1 MLSKRNKRLVSL
13 FLVVSLWI
21 SCIYIGIPNTIAYA
35 DEGSQTITAD
45 GLVGEWKFD
54 EVSTGGITPDTFLRN
69 NAILSGAALGS
80 GKVGKALLL
89 NGYDNYATVP
99 NQNLINT
106 GSDFTISLLLNFNS
120 LYTNRNVVIVQQQG
134 EGGETLLSRRPDGR
148 LQSSLG
154 GTTTIGETLIEP
166 KKWYHVSLSREG
178 DQVKLYVNG
187 ALEKVTD
194 DTLLVSNIGE
204 FRIGAD
210 REAGVTNAWP
220 GYIDELKI
228 YDKALTD
235 EEMKLV
241 PGFSWPTISL
251 KGNSEMNLS
260 LNDAYV
266 ESGATASDSSN
277 IDITGSIQM
286 TGQVDTSK
294 GGIYKIKYTVPNDE
308 GDTVSKVRTVTV
320 LPPKTLSR
328 ASRVLIDKGLQMQT
342 WMTTEDTGR
351 KYATAD
357 EWKGSNFTT
366 ATYYEFPGYNET
378 FHANVPEA
386 GWSYVKGS
394 AGFWGALKGPEEK
407 DKDGFLT
414 EPQMKNLNNLIT
426 ISFGDEELYSQD
438 MLKIFT
444 DWFKLSH
451 DLYPNVLAHSNQQS
465 RQWQRDDYETYIR
478 TAEPDLLTFDDY
490 LFTTTGSD
498 NNHFTTIV
506 NNINDQRTIALKGY
520 DGTGQSPIAFGQYL
534 LGFKTGVNSG
544 DTGSY
549 IISESQIYGVPFA
562 TLTLGGKWLSMF
574 RWEYDSNSFLLF
586 DKDGKPTEQYHQY
599 AEMARQIKNLGP
611 HLVRLNST
619 DASIVPGQHMDE
631 NGKISKNLTPRETP
645 VFDKNTQLKHPYL
658 RSIAAKNTSVVAG
671 DTSGKEKLNG
681 DVLLGFFEPL
691 PDTKDFFKSD
701 DMEYFMVMNGLTLGN
716 GKPAAEQHG
725 KGTETEQTITV
736 QLNLA
741 KYSTEA
747 IKKVSRLTG
756 QLEPVTLKPIGGNV
770 YELEVVLNGG
780 TADLFQLDKTKVNA
794 NYIAVDSLSL
804 PATFGMNAGEST
816 DIDAV
821 VSPVNATEKNVEW
834 YSSNSQVAT
843 VDSDG
848 KVNALAR
855 GKAVITAITVD
866 GNKKATVEIT
876 VSSTTVP
883 VTGITVSPSIAKLYT
898 GDTMKLTAV
907 ISPDNATN
915 KAYDWFSSDVNVATV
930 DQNGIVIAKAP
941 GSVDITVKTSDGLFQ
956 AKSTI
961 TVLKAISDASLSALI
976 VNEGRTNISFD
987 SEVLNYTTTIDS
999 KVDTITLRPRLKNNG
1014 TIKVND
1020 TSVKSG
1026 QLITAEIPMGNSKI
1040 VIATTAAD
1048 GSTTKNYTL
1057 TVKRNK
1063 NVALEATVARA
1074 TYLDHGHDYSSNDYD
1089 NTSDHSPLKYIDGN
1103 VETYFQSAAITALNP
1118 KGEFSPSHRIM
1129 LQWDDNNVQD
1139 FNKLVLVVNNAQ
1151 QQGLTVMDT
1160 QTTVDGI
1167 NWEELNKSAYKPTW
1181 QTDSPDIYERI
1192 TIDLPNYKEYYGK
1205 DGKEYKGLKGIYL
1218 LLWAANLNADRKY
1231 AINEFELYNEQDATE
1246 PVKLTVSGEPEHPD
1260 DSLVADWVF
1269 SEENVQSGTSI
1280 AAGNLVIKDRSGH
1293 NNDLIM
1299 AEAKNPIDKRL
1310 SFTADGALDFT
1321 NAKDEGHYLT
1331 TVNDAPINTE
1341 TFKNGFTIEAEFKLG
1356 SSINNWMGILTR
1368 RGNNTFAPGEQ
1379 EPLSTLSISSIRE
1392 VQWASTQG
1400 NSSSN
1405 EIQSNWSNSLSYI
1418 KAWAKSD
1425 DYTHVAVVNDG
1436 SKTRLFLNGVES
1448 IRNPLTDEIINGI
1461 MAEEGMGW
1469 NVGAYEWDRAPD
1481 SLFLGKIRHIRVTSK
1496 ALEKDQF
1503 FKTEFNYKVDYG
1515 TNDDL
1520 PMFAPDTYTFAIIPD
1535 PQYVVQSKPEIL
1547 EKQLQFLADN
1557 YQSKNIAMTVNVGDT
1572 TQSSA
1577 AKEWASADKAFK
1589 ILDNAKVPY
1598 IVTRGNHDTNGTG
1611 YIDTM
1616 GPKRFAETE
1625 HFKGASPSGLST
1637 YSIINAGSYKYMFLA
1652 VDSVG
1657 NNSSNTTERNWAKT
1671 VLNENPKIPTV
1682 IFSHNIMTIDGNG
1695 QVSEGGQG
1703 SLFWSNL
1710 VEKYD
1715 QVFMMVGG
1723 HISGA
1728 GLNVKKNYNG
1738 KEVLQV
1744 LTDYQSDIA
1753 GGNGWTSF
1761 FEFDEKSKEIHV
1773 KTFSPYVD
1781 SIPVGERSYLDTK
1794 FLIGPGDMYDIP
1806 FDFSSR
1812 FGFAKKDI
1820 IDVSNPTTISVSNGT
1835 PFNSIGLPSTV
1846 KVKLVDEKEQD
1857 VSVTWQQGD
1866 YNAAIPGAYTVIGML
1881 NLTDDISNTTNK
1893 TAKIIVTVA
1902 ASGAVIPDMT
1912 NGSGSIKLNVPSV
1925 DAGTGEGKA
1934 VLAERDWNKA
1944 LSTSVAD
1951 HNGVKTVKVEVP
1963 KADKA
1968 KAYVVELPKAS
1979 LNSDQAIHMIEV
1991 TTEFGTITVP
2001 ANMLN
2006 GQDLSGAKTVALVI
2020 ANVDQ
2025 TSLDPALQQ
2034 QIGERPVIEV
2044 DVYIDG
2050 AKVAWNNPQARV
2062 KISVPYQASDAELA
2076 DPEHIVVGYIDISGK
2091 ATIVSNGKYISA
2103 AGMVTFTTTH
2113 FSKYAVMFVHKTFN
2127 DLENVKWAKKQIEV
2141 LASKGVV
2148 NGTSVTKYNPSA
2160 SITRADF
2167 IVLLMKTL
2175 ELTAPIET
2183 GFSDVNLSAYY
2194 YNEVTMAKK
2203 LGITKGSGDNK
2214 FNPLQQIT
2222 RQDAFELL
2230 HNAMKVAGKNLN
2242 DGTSADLDRFIDKTE
2257 VANYAAKSL
2266 AVMVKNG
2273 IVQGNGNSILP
2284 LAPLTRAESAVILYN
2299 VINK

>member
-1 MLSKRNKRLVSL
+1 MLSKRNMRCVSL
-13 FLVVSLWI
+13 ILIVSLWV
-21 SCIYIGIPNTIAYA
+21 SCIYMGIPNRVVYA
-35 DEGSQTITAD
+35 DEGSQPTTAA

-54 EVSTGGITPDTFLRN
+54 EVSAGGMTPDSLLRN
-69 NAILSGAALGS
+69 NATLTGAALGS

-89 NGYDNYATVP
+89 NGYDNYATIP

-106 GSDFTISLLLNFNS
+106 GSDFSISLLVNFNS
-120 LYTNRNVVIVQQQG
+120 LYTNRDVVIVQQQG

-148 LQSSLG
+148 IQSSLG
-154 GTTTIGETLIEP
+154 GKTTIGDTLIEP
-166 KKWYHVSLSREG
+166 KKWYHVALSREG
-178 DQVKLYVNG
+178 EQVKLYVNG

-194 DTLLVSNIGE
+194 DTLLVSNSGE

-210 REAGVTNAWP
+210 REAAVTNAWP
-220 GYIDELKI
+220 GYMDELKI
-228 YDKALTD
+228 YNKALTD
-235 EEMKLV
+235 EEMKQV
-241 PGFSWPTISL
+241 PGFSWPIISL
-251 KGNSEMNLS
+251 KGASEMNLS
-260 LNDAYV
+260 LNDTYA
-266 ESGATASDSSN
+266 ESGATASDSSDT
-277 IDITGSIQM
+277 DITGSIQM

-294 GGIYKIKYTVPNDE
+294 GGIYKVKYTVSSLE
-308 GDTVSKVRTVTV
+308 GESVSKVRTVTV
-320 LPPKTLSR
+320 IPPKTLSR

-342 WMTTEDTGR
+342 WMTTDDTGR

-357 EWKGSNFTT
+357 EWNGSHFTT
-366 ATYYEFPGYNET
+366 ATYYEFPGYNGT
-378 FHANVPEA
+378 FHANVPA
-386 GWSYVKGS
+386 AQWSFVKGS

-407 DKDGFLT
+407 DKNGFLT
-414 EPQMKNLNNLIT
+414 EPQLKNLNNLIT
-426 ISFGDEELYSQD
+426 ISFGDEELYSQN

-549 IISESQIYGVPFA
+549 MITESQIYSVPFA

-619 DASIVPGQHMDE
+619 DVSFVPGQHVGE
-631 NGKISKNLTPRETP
+631 NGNISKNLTPRETP

-658 RSIAAKNTSVVAG
+658 RSVAAKNTSVVAG
-671 DTSGKEKLNG
+671 DTGGKDKLNG

-691 PDTKDFFKSD
+691 PDTEDFFKSD

-716 GKPAAEQHG
+716 GKPVGEQHG

-736 QLNLA
+736 KLNLA
-741 KYSTEA
+741 KYDTDA

-756 QLEPVTLKPIGGNV
+756 QLEPVNLKPIGGNL

-780 TADLFQLDKTKVNA
+780 IADLFQLDKTKVNA
-794 NYIAVDSLSL
+794 NYIAADSISL
-804 PATFGMNAGEST
+804 PASFDMDAGESKV
-816 DIDAV
+816 IDAV
-821 VSPVNATEKNVEW
+821 VSPPNATEKKVEW

-848 KVNALAR
+848 KVNALAK

-866 GNKKATVEIT
+866 GNKKATVAVT
-876 VSSTTVP
+876 VSSMTVP
-883 VTGITVSPSIAKLYT
+883 VTGITVTPSAAKLYT
-898 GDTMKLTAV
+898 EETMKLSAV
-907 ISPDNATN
+907 VLPDNATN
-915 KAYDWFSSDVNVATV
+915 KAYEWFSSNVNVATV
-930 DQNGIVIAKAP
+930 DQNGFLIAKAP
-941 GSVDITVKTSDGLFQ
+941 GSVDITAKTSDGLFQ

-961 TVLKAISDASLSALI
+961 TVLNADSEASLSEFI
-976 VNEGRTNISFD
+976 VDGGRRNISFD
-987 SEVLNYTTTIDS
+987 SEIFNYTTTIDS
-999 KVDTITLRPRLKNNG
+999 KVDTIAMQLRLKNNG

-1026 QLITAEIPMGNSKI
+1026 QLITAKIPMGNSKI
-1040 VIATTAAD
+1040 VIVTTAAD
-1048 GSTTKNYTL
+1048 GSTTKTYTL

-1063 NVALEATVARA
+1063 NIALEATVARS

-1089 NTSDHSPLKYIDGN
+1089 DASEHSPFKYIDGN
-1103 VETYFQSAAITALNP
+1103 VETYFQSAAITELNT
-1118 KGEFSPSHRIM
+1118 KGEFSPAHRIM
-1129 LQWDDNNVQD
+1129 LQWDDDNLQD
-1139 FNKLVLVVNNAQ
+1139 FNKLVLVVNHAQ

-1160 QTTVDGI
+1160 QTSVDGT
-1167 NWEELNKSAYKPTW
+1167 NWDELNKSAYKPTW
-1181 QTDSPDIYERI
+1181 QTDSPDIYEKV

-1205 DGKEYKGLKGIYL
+1205 DYKGLKGIYL
-1218 LLWAANLNADRKY
+1218 LLWAANLNADHKY
-1231 AINEFELYNEQDATE
+1231 AISEFELYNEQDATE
-1246 PVKLTVSGEPEHPD
+1246 PVVLTVSEEPEHPN

-1269 SEENVQSGTSI
+1269 SEDNVLPGTSI
-1280 AAGNLVIKDRSGH
+1280 AAGNLVIKDRSGN
-1293 NNDLIM
+1293 NNDLRM
-1299 AEAKNPIDKRL
+1299 AEASNPTDKRL
-1310 SFTADGALDFT
+1310 SFTADGALAFA
-1321 NAKDEGHYLT
+1321 NAKKEGHYLT
-1331 TVNDAPINTE
+1331 TVKEAPINTE

-1356 SSINNWMGILTR
+1356 SSINDWMGILTR
-1368 RGNNTFAPGEQ
+1368 QGNNTFDPGEQ

-1400 NSSSN
+1400 NLSSN
-1405 EIQSNWSNSLSYI
+1405 ELQSNWSNSLSYI
-1418 KAWAKSD
+1418 KAWAQSEE
-1425 DYTHVAVVNDG
+1425 YTHVAVVNDG

-1448 IRNPLTDEIINGI
+1448 IRNPQTDGIINGI
-1461 MAEEGMGW
+1461 AAEVGKGW
-1469 NVGAYEWDRAPD
+1469 NVGAYEWDGAPD
-1481 SLFLGKIRHIRVTSK
+1481 SLFLGKIKHIRVTDK
-1496 ALEKDQF
+1496 ALEKNEF
-1503 FKTEFNYKVDYG
+1503 FKTEFHYTVDYG
-1515 TNDDL
+1515 TNEDL

-1547 EKQLQFLADN
+1547 EKQLQFIADN
-1557 YQSKNIAMTVNVGDT
+1557 HQSKNIAMTVNVGDT

-1598 IVTRGNHDTNGTG
+1598 IVTRGNHDTNGNG
-1611 YIDTM
+1611 YINTM
-1616 GPKRFAETE
+1616 GPKRFSETE
-1625 HFKGASPSGLST
+1625 HFKGASYSGLST
-1637 YSIINAGSYKYMFLA
+1637 YSIITAGSYKYMFLA

-1695 QVSEGGQG
+1695 QVREGGQG
-1703 SLFWSNL
+1703 SLFWRDL
-1710 VEKYD
+1710 VENYD

-1723 HISGA
+1723 HFSGA
-1728 GLNVKKNYNG
+1728 GLNVKKKDNG
-1738 KEVLQV
+1738 QDVLQV
-1744 LTDYQSDIA
+1744 LADYQSDIA

-1761 FEFDEKSKEIHV
+1761 FEFDEKSKEIRV

-1794 FLIGPGDMYDIP
+1794 FLIGPGDRYDIP

-1812 FGFAKKDI
+1812 FRFAKKDI
-1820 IDVSNPTTISVSNGT
+1820 IEVSNPSTISVSNGT
-1835 PFNSIGLPSTV
+1835 PFNSIGLPSTI
-1846 KVKLVDEKEQD
+1846 KAKLVDEREQD
-1857 VSVTWQQGD
+1857 VSVAWQQGD
-1866 YNAAIPGAYTVIGML
+1866 YNATVAGTYTVTGIL
-1881 NLTDDISNTTNK
+1881 KLTDEISNTTRK
-1893 TAKIIVTVA
+1893 TASIRITVA
-1902 ASGAVIPDMT
+1902 SPGVVTPDLPIG
-1912 NGSGSIKLNVPSV
+1912 NGPIKPSV
-1925 DAGTGEGKA
+1925 DSRTGEAKA
-1934 VLAERDWNKA
+1934 VVAERDWINA
-1944 LSTSVAD
+1944 LRTSVAD
-1951 HNGVKTVKVEVP
+1951 ANGVKTVKFEVS

-1968 KAYVVELPKAS
+1968 KAYVVELPKSA

-2025 TSLDPALQQ
+2025 TSLDRALQQ
-2034 QIGERPVIEV
+2034 QIGARPVIEV

-2050 AKVAWNNPQARV
+2050 AVVAWHNPQARV
-2062 KISVPYQASDAELA
+2062 KVSVPYKASDAELA
-2076 DPEHIVVGYIDISGK
+2076 DPEHIVAGYINSTGK
-2091 ATIVSNGKYISA
+2091 TIVVPNSKYDSA
-2103 AGMVTFTTTH
+2103 TGRITFTTTH
-2113 FSKYAVMFVHKTFN
+2113 FSKYAVMFVHKTFA
-2127 DLENVKWAKKQIEV
+2127 DLESVKWAKKQIEV
-2141 LASKGVV
+2141 LASRGVI
-2148 NGTSVTKYNPSA
+2148 NGISVTNYSPSA

-2167 IVLLMKTL
+2167 IVLLMKAL
-2175 ELTAPIET
+2175 ELTAPIDT
-2183 GFSDVNLSAYY
+2183 GFSDVNASAYY

-2222 RQDAFELL
+2222 RQDAFVLL
-2230 HNAMKVAGKNLN
+2230 HKAMMVAGKNLN
-2242 DGTSADLDRFIDKTE
+2242 AGTSADLARFIDKTD
-2257 VANYAAKSL
+2257 VFNYAAESL
-2266 AVMVKNG
+2266 SVMAQNG
-2273 IVQGNGNSILP
+2273 LFQGNGNSIHP
-2284 LAPLTRAESAVILYN
+2284 LASLTRAESAVILYN
-2299 VINK
+2299 MMSK